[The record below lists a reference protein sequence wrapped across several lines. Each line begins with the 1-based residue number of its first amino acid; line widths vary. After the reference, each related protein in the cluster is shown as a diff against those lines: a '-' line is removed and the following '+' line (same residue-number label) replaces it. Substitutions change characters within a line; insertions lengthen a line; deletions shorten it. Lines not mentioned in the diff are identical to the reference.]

1 MILFSKQ
8 GVLGLPLRMV
18 VSIIV
23 GGVAL
28 STVLYFLSSSCIV
41 PKELEVKWKP
51 IVINN
56 EKKNEITVSV
66 FADGKAVRGAN
77 VIIMGL
83 GNASSGKTD
92 GEGEVTISFTP
103 HMKGRN
109 EGYVD
114 IRVTAQ
120 GCYKSFEEEDAIKVV

>member
-1 MILFSKQ
+1 MDRN

-28 STVLYFLSSSCIV
+28 STVLYFLSSSCIM
-41 PKELEVKWKP
+41 PKELEVTWKP
-51 IVINN
+51 IVISN

-66 FADGKAVRGAN
+66 FADGKAVRGAE
-77 VIIMGL
+77 VIIHGL
-83 GNASSGKTD
+83 GNASYGKT
-92 GEGEVTISFTP
+92 GKNGNVTLYFTP
-103 HMKGRN
+103 HMKGKN